1 MRQILVPIDPDEPAR
16 WRDALAQAI
25 RIRRDEPVC
34 VRLLN
39 VQPRLSGH
47 IAMYFDEA
55 QLRQIQQQ
63 AGRDALAPAQEMLDA
78 AGVPHASA
86 VMSGRSAEVI
96 AEAARRF
103 GCDRVL
109 FGEPGPG
116 LAGRVFGSLAGQ
128 VRQLLPTGWYQVLG
142 S

>member
-16 WRDALAQAI
+16 NRSALAQAI
-25 RIRRDEPVC
+25 RICREEPAS

-47 IAMYFDEA
+47 VAMYFDPDE
-55 QLRQIQQQ
+55 LHQIQQQ
-63 AGRDALAPAQEMLDA
+63 AGRDALEPARELLDA
-78 AGVPHASA
+78 AGVRHASTI
-86 VMSGRSAEVI
+86 MSGRSAEVI
-96 AEAARRF
+96 AQAARRF

-109 FGEPGPG
+109 FGEPGPS
-116 LAGRVFGSLAGQ
+116 LAGRVFGSLAEQ